1 MWCTRDRTK
10 VYEGRLRQM
19 GQWKDRPAYREVAD
33 DLRRRIH
40 DKEFQ
45 VGAKL
50 PSQAVL
56 MREYDVSV
64 TVVRMALDDL
74 GSEGLIRSQQGRGTF
89 VRATPESDESE
100 RSAAFLALQEQFI
113 AIQKHQ
119 SQIDERLDIIER
131 RLRREDE

>member
-1 MWCTRDRTK
+1 
-10 VYEGRLRQM
+10 M

-40 DKEFQ
+40 DKEFP

-89 VRATPESDESE
+89 VRATPESAESE
-100 RSAAFLALQEQFI
+100 RSAAFLALQEQLI